1 MRNSRRKLRR
11 EWHRERRIS
20 PRSSKHA
27 PASAVSRASSG
38 CEQIDALTLFF
49 AGTELSPAQQKF
61 CFSVTAMS
69 SQRNIALLQ
78 WLTWVLPTSFF
89 SNELWKTGERNELL
103 TLPSHAAG
111 ADPLRR
117 RRACDRFRTCTS
129 RCAAAGVL
137 STSFGRQQDQS
148 GGAHHVRQCS
158 PAPRQPECA
167 LRPRADAKSPQ
178 LPAGERHRQ
187 RKPPHSADFPHRYRH
202 PHQLD
207 WRLWRPYGR
216 TGFQQLRILPSGR
229 FRRVQQF
236 VPVLD
241 IAIKRIA
248 HCR

>member
-38 CEQIDALTLFF
+38 GEHVAIRPVAADLGEIVGRGRLRCEWNSCQQIDALTLFF

-89 SNELWKTGERNELL
+89 SNELRKTGERNELL

-137 STSFGRQQDQS
+137 STSFGRQARS
-148 GGAHHVRQCS
+148 IGWCTSRS
-158 PAPRQPECA
+158 TMFTCA
-167 LRPRADAKSPQ
+167 ATTRMC
-178 LPAGERHRQ
+178 
-187 RKPPHSADFPHRYRH
+187 PPTS
-202 PHQLD
+202 
-207 WRLWRPYGR
+207 
-216 TGFQQLRILPSGR
+216 
-229 FRRVQQF
+229 
-236 VPVLD
+236 
-241 IAIKRIA
+241 
-248 HCR
+248 